1 MANQRGDTQAKILA
15 YIEKATLQKG
25 YPPSVREICDATGL
39 KSTSTVHGHLIRLEK
54 KGLLYRDSMKPR
66 AISVPSDHQM
76 YRTEM
81 INVPIV
87 GRVSAGT
94 PILATENIEDYIAL
108 PQSMLGEGEHYVLGV
123 RGESMIEA
131 GIMDGDYVVVRKQP
145 TAYNGDIVVAMVED
159 DATVKR
165 FYRENGHFR
174 LQPENPTNGADHR
187 PGGNDPWQGRFPIP
201 YFLTFLIRMEL
212 NERDVVGS
220 FPSSSSGRH
229 CRLCDW
235 H

>member
-39 KSTSTVHGHLIRLEK
+39 KSTSTVHGHLIRVEK

-87 GRVSAGT
+87 GRVSAGS

-174 LQPENPTNGADHR
+174 LQPENSTME
-187 PGGNDPWQGRFPIP
+187 PIIVP
-201 YFLTFLIRMEL
+201 EVTILGK
-212 NERDVVGS
+212 VVS
-220 FPSSSSGRH
+220 LYRIF
-229 CRLCDW
+229 
-235 H
+235 

>member
-174 LQPENPTNGADHR
+174 LQPDNPTME
-187 PGGNDPWQGRFPIP
+187 PIIVP
-201 YFLTFLIRMEL
+201 EVTILGK
-212 NERDVVGS
+212 VVS
-220 FPSSSSGRH
+220 LYRIF
-229 CRLCDW
+229 
-235 H
+235 

>member
-15 YIEKATLQKG
+15 YIEKATLQTG
-25 YPPSVREICDATGL
+25 YTPSVREICDATGL

-174 LQPENPTNGADHR
+174 LQPENPTME
-187 PGGNDPWQGRFPIP
+187 PIIVP
-201 YFLTFLIRMEL
+201 EVTILGK
-212 NERDVVGS
+212 VVS
-220 FPSSSSGRH
+220 LYRIF
-229 CRLCDW
+229 
-235 H
+235 

>member
-1 MANQRGDTQAKILA
+1 MPGEQRPRGDMQARILA
-15 YIEKATLQKG
+15 YIQEVIDTRG
-25 YPPSVREICDATGL
+25 YPPSVRENGEAVGL
-39 KSTSTVHGHLIRLEK
+39 RSTSTVHGHLTRLEK

-174 LQPENPTNGADHR
+174 LQPENPTME
-187 PGGNDPWQGRFPIP
+187 PIIVP
-201 YFLTFLIRMEL
+201 EVTILGK
-212 NERDVVGS
+212 VVS
-220 FPSSSSGRH
+220 LYRIF
-229 CRLCDW
+229 
-235 H
+235 

>member
-87 GRVSAGT
+87 GRVSAGS

-174 LQPENPTNGADHR
+174 LQPENPTME
-187 PGGNDPWQGRFPIP
+187 PIIVP
-201 YFLTFLIRMEL
+201 EVTILGK
-212 NERDVVGS
+212 VVS
-220 FPSSSSGRH
+220 LYRIF
-229 CRLCDW
+229 
-235 H
+235 

>member
-87 GRVSAGT
+87 GRVRPGT
-94 PILATENIEDYIAL
+94 LILALKGSNISFSA
-108 PQSMLGEGEHYVLGV
+108 
-123 RGESMIEA
+123 RGGQNTRSTNI
-131 GIMDGDYVVVRKQP
+131 
-145 TAYNGDIVVAMVED
+145 
-159 DATVKR
+159 
-165 FYRENGHFR
+165 R
-174 LQPENPTNGADHR
+174 LRT
-187 PGGNDPWQGRFPIP
+187 
-201 YFLTFLIRMEL
+201 
-212 NERDVVGS
+212 
-220 FPSSSSGRH
+220 
-229 CRLCDW
+229 
-235 H
+235 

>member
-1 MANQRGDTQAKILA
+1 MANQRGDPQAKILA
-15 YIEKATLQKG
+15 YIQKATLQKG

-87 GRVSAGT
+87 GRVSAGS

-174 LQPENPTNGADHR
+174 LQPENSTME
-187 PGGNDPWQGRFPIP
+187 PIIVP
-201 YFLTFLIRMEL
+201 EVTILGK
-212 NERDVVGS
+212 VVS
-220 FPSSSSGRH
+220 LYRIF
-229 CRLCDW
+229 
-235 H
+235 